1 MKPSLLSIKKIG
13 LNKLLLVLLFGVA
26 LLVIAIPTEG
36 KSKENKEEKQE
47 EVKRTGDF
55 FSND

>member
-36 KSKENKEEKQE
+36 KSKENKEEKQ
-47 EVKRTGDF
+47 
-55 FSND
+55 